1 MPFVLSFAEPHK
13 SKCQTNIYFSIDAF
27 EHSMNID
34 YQCILLALSFTR
46 SCIGFYYM
54 LLCIK
59 NEQYILN
66 SGRILAS

>member
-1 MPFVLSFAEPHK
+1 MPFVLSFAELHK
-13 SKCQTNIYFSIDAF
+13 LKCQTNIYFAIDAF

-34 YQCILLALSFTR
+34 YQCILLALSFTW
-46 SCIGFYYM
+46 SCIGFYM

>member
-1 MPFVLSFAEPHK
+1 
-13 SKCQTNIYFSIDAF
+13 
-27 EHSMNID
+27 MNID
-34 YQCILLALSFTR
+34 YQCILLALSFTW
-46 SCIGFYYM
+46 SCIGFYM